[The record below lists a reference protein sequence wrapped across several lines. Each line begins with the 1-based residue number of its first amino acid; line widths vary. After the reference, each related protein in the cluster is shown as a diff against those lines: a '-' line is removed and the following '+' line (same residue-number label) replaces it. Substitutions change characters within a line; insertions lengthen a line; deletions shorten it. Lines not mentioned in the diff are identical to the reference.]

1 MKELE
6 RDLGLPAVTA
16 ISIGAMVG
24 SGIFILPGLAMKM
37 AGPAVVFAYFLAGVL
52 VLPAALSKSEMATA
66 MPEAGGT
73 YLYIE
78 RAMGPLF
85 GTIAGVGTWFSLTF
99 KGALALVGGAPY
111 LVLLFDVP
119 VTPLALTVAVLL
131 IILNVVGA
139 KQTGQM
145 QIAIVAVMLAV
156 MVWFIVAGAPSVESA
171 RFEGFF
177 DGGIEG
183 ILGATGFVFVSYAG
197 VTKIASVAEE
207 VENPDRNLPL
217 GILGS
222 LVITAL
228 IYIAIVTVMVGV
240 AEEAA
245 LTAEDMN
252 TPMELAASNAL
263 PAIGVTAVVL
273 AALLAL
279 ISTANAGILSSS
291 RYPFA
296 MSRDGLAPDV
306 FENVSN
312 RFETP
317 VNAITIT
324 GGVLLVLI
332 AFVPIDDIA
341 KLASA
346 FKILVF
352 ILINVAL
359 IAFRQGSIEAYDPS
373 FESPLYPV
381 PQLVGIVGGI
391 VLLRYIGFVPL
402 VGAALIIAGSMAW
415 YYVFVYRQG
424 GVGRE
429 GAMTDALRRSVGRD
443 IVEQTESEVDTD
455 GHEVLVAVTETTQT
469 DVERALIDLATDL
482 ARTREGG
489 IRVAQFDETPDQTPL
504 PQSAGRLTEADEA
517 FEARMADRTTDSEIP
532 IRYGEVVS
540 HDSRHAIVNYAAD
553 IDADTLII
561 ERATGSDHLLNND
574 ADWIEDHAPCDVIEI
589 SNLEHD
595 GVGQIGVITD
605 EGAFD
610 PEKVAL
616 ADALATAVGATIT
629 FYFPVGPDPPESR
642 KNTTGDYL
650 DELVA
655 LCDAPAESR
664 IIELGTDDAI
674 ERAATDSNV
683 LVVSG
688 IQRGLTDRLFGGGS
702 DPVEAGTE
710 HGTLVIYGASQPG
723 RLRKAAEK
731 RLF

>member
-1 MKELE
+1 MGKQLE
-6 RDLGLPAVTA
+6 RDLGLPSVTA

-37 AGPAVVFAYFLAGVL
+37 AGPAVIFAYFLAGIL

-111 LVLLFDVP
+111 LVLLLDLP

-131 IILNVVGA
+131 ILLNIVGA

-156 MVWFIVAGAPSVESA
+156 MVWFITAGAPSVETA
-171 RFEGFF
+171 RYDNFF
-177 DGGIEG
+177 GSGIEG

-222 LVITAL
+222 LIITAG
-228 IYIAIVTVMVGV
+228 IYVAIVTVMVGV
-240 AEEAA
+240 ADKAA
-245 LTAEDMN
+245 LTNTE
-252 TPMELAASNAL
+252 TPMEVAAENAL
-263 PAIGVTAVVL
+263 PAFGVIAVVI

-296 MSRDGLAPDV
+296 MSRDGLAPEIFEDV
-306 FENVSN
+306 SD

-352 ILINVAL
+352 ILINAAL
-359 IAFRQGSIEAYDPS
+359 IAFRQGSIEAYEPS
-373 FESPLYPV
+373 FRSPLYPV
-381 PQLVGIVGGI
+381 PQLVGIVGGF

-402 VGAALIIAGSMAW
+402 VGAVIIIAGSMLW
-415 YYVFVYRQG
+415 YYLFVYRRG

-443 IVEQTESEVDTD
+443 AVEQTEEEVDSA
-455 GHEVLVAVTETTQT
+455 GNEVLVAVTENTPAPVAESLT
-469 DVERALIDLATDL
+469 ELAMDL

-489 IRVAQFDETPDQTPL
+489 VRVAQFDEVPDQTPL
-504 PQSAGRLTEADEA
+504 PQSATTLTEADKE
-517 FEARMADRTTDSEIP
+517 FESRMSRLASDSDIP
-532 IRYGEVVS
+532 VRYGEVVS

-553 IDADTLII
+553 VDADTLIL
-561 ERATGSDHLLNND
+561 ERSKKSGALLGTD
-574 ADWIEDHAPCDVIEI
+574 SDWIEDHAPCDVVEV
-589 SNLEHD
+589 SNFEHSGID
-595 GVGQIGVITD
+595 HIGVITD
-605 EGAFD
+605 EGPFD
-610 PEKVAL
+610 PAKVSL
-616 ADALATAVGATIT
+616 ADSLATAVGATVT
-629 FYFPVGPDPPESR
+629 FYFPIDGDSPESHL
-642 KNTTGDYL
+642 NTTDDYL
-650 DELVA
+650 DELAA
-655 LCDAPAESR
+655 LCDAPAEKQIVES
-664 IIELGTDDAI
+664 GTNDAI
-674 ERAATDSNV
+674 ELAANESDV
-683 LVVSG
+683 LIVSG
-688 IQRGLTDRLFGGGS
+688 VQHGLMDRLFGGSS
-702 DPVEAGTE
+702 DPVTAGTE
-710 HGTLVIYGASQPG
+710 HSTFVVYRANRP
-723 RLRKAAEK
+723 RPLRDLLER

>member
-1 MKELE
+1 MGKQLE
-6 RDLGLPAVTA
+6 RDLGLPSVTA

-37 AGPAVVFAYFLAGVL
+37 AGPAVIFAYFLAGIL

-111 LVLLFDVP
+111 LVLLLDLP

-131 IILNVVGA
+131 ILLNIVGA

-156 MVWFIVAGAPSVESA
+156 MVWFITAGAPSVETA
-171 RFEGFF
+171 RYDNFF
-177 DGGIEG
+177 GSGIEG

-222 LVITAL
+222 LIITAG
-228 IYIAIVTVMVGV
+228 IYVAIVTVMVGV
-240 AEEAA
+240 ADKAA
-245 LTAEDMN
+245 LTNTE
-252 TPMELAASNAL
+252 TPMEVAAENAL
-263 PAIGVTAVVL
+263 PAFGVIAVVI

-296 MSRDGLAPDV
+296 MSRDGLAPEIFEDV
-306 FENVSN
+306 SD

-352 ILINVAL
+352 ILINAAL
-359 IAFRQGSIEAYDPS
+359 IAFRQGSIEAYEPS
-373 FESPLYPV
+373 FRSPLYPV
-381 PQLVGIVGGI
+381 PQLVGIVGGF

-402 VGAALIIAGSMAW
+402 VGAVIIIAGSMLW
-415 YYVFVYRQG
+415 YYLFVYRRG

-443 IVEQTESEVDTD
+443 AVEQTEEEVDSA
-455 GHEVLVAVTETTQT
+455 GNEVLVAVTENTPAPVAESLT
-469 DVERALIDLATDL
+469 ELAMDL

-489 IRVAQFDETPDQTPL
+489 VRVAQFDEVPDQTPL
-504 PQSAGRLTEADEA
+504 PQSATTLTEADKE
-517 FEARMADRTTDSEIP
+517 FESMMSRLASDSDIP
-532 IRYGEVVS
+532 VRYGEVVS

-553 IDADTLII
+553 VDADTLIL
-561 ERATGSDHLLNND
+561 ERSKKSGALLGTD
-574 ADWIEDHAPCDVIEI
+574 SDWIEDHAPCDVVEV
-589 SNLEHD
+589 SNFEHSGID
-595 GVGQIGVITD
+595 HIGVITD
-605 EGAFD
+605 EGPFD
-610 PEKVAL
+610 PAKVSL
-616 ADALATAVGATIT
+616 ADSLATAVGATVT
-629 FYFPVGPDPPESR
+629 FYFPIDGDSPESHL
-642 KNTTGDYL
+642 NTTDDYL
-650 DELVA
+650 DELAA
-655 LCDAPAESR
+655 LCDAPAEKQIVES
-664 IIELGTDDAI
+664 GTNDAI
-674 ERAATDSNV
+674 ELAANESDV
-683 LVVSG
+683 LIVSG
-688 IQRGLTDRLFGGGS
+688 VQHGLMDRLFGGSS
-702 DPVEAGTE
+702 DPVTAGTE
-710 HGTLVIYGASQPG
+710 HSTFVVYRANRP
-723 RLRKAAEK
+723 RPLRDLLER

>member
-1 MKELE
+1 MGKQLE
-6 RDLGLPAVTA
+6 RDLGLPSVTA

-37 AGPAVVFAYFLAGVL
+37 AGPAVIFAYFLAGIL

-111 LVLLFDVP
+111 LVLLLDLP
-119 VTPLALTVAVLL
+119 VTPLAITVAVLL
-131 IILNVVGA
+131 IILNIVGA

-156 MVWFIVAGAPSVESA
+156 MVWFVTAGAPSVEPA
-171 RFEGFF
+171 RYDNFF
-177 DGGIEG
+177 DSGIEG

-222 LVITAL
+222 LIITAG
-228 IYIAIVTVMVGV
+228 IYVAIVTVMVGV
-240 AEEAA
+240 ADKTD
-245 LTAEDMN
+245 LTDTE
-252 TPMELAASNAL
+252 TPMQVAADSAL
-263 PAIGVTAVVL
+263 PVFGVIAVII

-296 MSRDGLAPDV
+296 MSRDGLAPEIFEDV
-306 FENVSN
+306 SD

-332 AFVPIDDIA
+332 AFFPIDDIA

-352 ILINVAL
+352 ILINAAL

-373 FESPLYPV
+373 FRSPAYPV
-381 PQLVGIVGGI
+381 PQLVGIVGGF

-402 VGAALIIAGSMAW
+402 VGAVVIIAGSMLW
-415 YYVFVYRQG
+415 YYLFVYRRG

-429 GAMTDALRRSVGRD
+429 GAMTDALRRSLGRD
-443 IVEQTESEVDTD
+443 VVEQTEEEVET
-455 GHEVLVAVTETTQT
+455 GGNEILVAVTEETPSA
-469 DVERALIDLATDL
+469 VEESLTELAMDF

-489 IRVAQFDETPDQTPL
+489 VRVAQFDEVPDQTPL
-504 PQSAGRLTEADEA
+504 PQSATTLTEADKE
-517 FEARMADRTTDSEIP
+517 FEATMSRLASASDIP
-532 IRYGEVVS
+532 LRYGEVVS
-540 HDSRHAIVNYAAD
+540 HDTRHAVVNYASD
-553 IDADTLII
+553 VDADTLIL
-561 ERATGSDHLLNND
+561 ERSTRSSLLLGTD
-574 ADWIEDHAPCDVIEI
+574 SDWIENHAPCDVIEV
-589 SNLEHD
+589 SNFSYGGIER
-595 GVGQIGVITD
+595 IGVITD

-610 PEKVAL
+610 PAKVGL
-616 ADALATAVGATIT
+616 ADSLATAVGATVT
-629 FYFPVGPDPPESR
+629 FYFPIDGDTPESHL
-642 KNTTGDYL
+642 NTTDDYL
-650 DELVA
+650 DELAA
-655 LCDAPAESR
+655 LCEAPAEKQIVES
-664 IIELGTDDAI
+664 GTNDAI
-674 ERAATDSNV
+674 ERAANESDV
-683 LVVSG
+683 LVISG
-688 IQRGLTDRLFGGGS
+688 VQRGPMNRLFGGSS
-702 DPVEAGTE
+702 DSVTTGTK
-710 HGTLVIYGASQPG
+710 HGTLVVYRTSRP
-723 RLRKAAEK
+723 RPLRDMLER